1 MNGTWRW
8 APGPRR
14 GRVELVRELAGR
26 GYRLGILTR
35 NARELAHV
43 TLEAIGLA
51 DCFAVEDVL
60 GRDEAP
66 PKPHPG
72 GLLKLA
78 EAWNVVPEA
87 MVMVGDYRFDLDCG
101 RAAGAR
107 TVLVNLPDNPWP
119 ELTDWHA
126 RDCGELRRMLFSLS
140 AGLTARL
147 LSRASSLP
155 QWICGEHRFCNRQ
168 RTPVGAS
175 LLAIAP
181 CHSRQNSLTK
191 QHLQPLGRSQH
202 PISVMPHSGHFDQP
216 LVQPHGMAPGQV
228 VEKEMPAQ

>member
-1 MNGTWRW
+1 MSLSDIEHWVFDMDGTLTIAVHDFAAIRQALSIPPEEDILTHLAALPAAESAAKHAWLLQHERELALGSRP
-8 APGPRR
+8 APGA
-14 GRVELVRELAGR
+14 VELVRDLAAR

-51 DCFAVEDVL
+51 DCFAEADVL

-78 EAWNVVPEA
+78 QAWDVAPER

-101 RAAGAR
+101 RAAGTR

-126 RDCGELRRMLFSLS
+126 QDCAQLRGLLS
-140 AGLTARL
+140 A
-147 LSRASSLP
+147 
-155 QWICGEHRFCNRQ
+155 
-168 RTPVGAS
+168 
-175 LLAIAP
+175 
-181 CHSRQNSLTK
+181 
-191 QHLQPLGRSQH
+191 
-202 PISVMPHSGHFDQP
+202 
-216 LVQPHGMAPGQV
+216 
-228 VEKEMPAQ
+228 